1 MILFEITGIVNKDG
15 TQIHLKSFTPGSID
29 VIDWLSETEKNKILE
44 DREPANA
51 PVLPTY
57 IRVQPENQ
65 GKLFWF
71 SGPPGAGKSTTAQ
84 LMAKKYG
91 YVYYEAD
98 CVRSFVNPFIDIDVP
113 NPTMAQMNQKP
124 LKGVSKNLLKLNELT
139 SKIAFGQR
147 KEQNDKE
154 YLDIFDEFIT
164 EICTL
169 SAEDILFHKKKIG
182 GNWAVA
188 LAVSSRKH
196 REVLRKAIGTDLY
209 IFVLNLTR
217 ESNLKRVIERH
228 GAEHGKEIAKRF
240 EKIIKQ
246 YEPAEYD
253 EVNTFNIEVTEE
265 MTPDDVVEKAISCLR
280 K

>member
-1 MILFEITGIVNKDG
+1 MKGVVNDDG

-29 VIDWLSETEKNKILE
+29 IIDWLSEEETNKLLA
-44 DREPANA
+44 DREPAEA
-51 PVLPTY
+51 PVLPDY
-57 IRVQPENQ
+57 IKVQPENQ
-65 GKLFWF
+65 GKLLWF

-98 CVRSFVNPFIDIDVP
+98 CVRSFVNPFIDVDVP

-139 SKIAFGQR
+139 SQMGKQR

-154 YLDIFDEFIT
+154 YLNNFDHFIT

-169 SAEDILFHKKKIG
+169 SAEDILFHKNRIG
-182 GNWAVA
+182 GDWAVA
-188 LAVSSRKH
+188 LAVSSKKH
-196 REVLRKAIGTDLY
+196 REVLRKAIGSDLY

-217 ESNLKRVIERH
+217 ESNLKRLIERH
-228 GAEHGKEIAKRF
+228 GAEHGKEMAKMF

-246 YEPAEYD
+246 YEPAEDD

-265 MTPDDVVEKAISCLR
+265 MTPDDVVEKAMSCL
-280 K
+280 KK

>member
-1 MILFEITGIVNKDG
+1 MKGVVNNDG

-29 VIDWLSETEKNKILE
+29 IIDWLSEEETNKLLA
-44 DREPANA
+44 DREPAEA
-51 PVLPTY
+51 PVLPDY
-57 IRVQPENQ
+57 IKVQPENQ
-65 GKLFWF
+65 GKLLWF

-84 LMAKKYG
+84 LMAKKNG

-98 CVRSFVNPFIDIDVP
+98 CVRSFVNPFIDVDVP

-139 SKIAFGQR
+139 SQMAKQR

-154 YLDIFDEFIT
+154 YLNNFDHFIT

-169 SAEDILFHKKKIG
+169 SAEDILFHKNRIG
-182 GNWAVA
+182 GDWAVA
-188 LAVSSRKH
+188 LAVSSKKH
-196 REVLRKAIGTDLY
+196 REVLRKAIGSDLY

-217 ESNLKRVIERH
+217 ESNLKRLIERH
-228 GAEHGKEIAKRF
+228 GAEHGKEMAKMF

-246 YEPAEYD
+246 YEPAEDD

-265 MTPDDVVEKAISCLR
+265 MTPDDVVEKAMSCL
-280 K
+280 KK

>member
-1 MILFEITGIVNKDG
+1 MKGVVNDDG

-29 VIDWLSETEKNKILE
+29 VIDWLSEEEKNKLLA
-44 DREPANA
+44 DREPAEA
-51 PVLPTY
+51 PVLPDY
-57 IRVQPENQ
+57 IKVQPENQ
-65 GKLFWF
+65 GKLLWF

-98 CVRSFVNPFIDIDVP
+98 CVRSFVNPFIDVDVP

-139 SKIAFGQR
+139 SQMAKQR

-154 YLDIFDEFIT
+154 YLNNFDHFIT

-169 SAEDILFHKKKIG
+169 SAEDILFHKNRIG
-182 GNWAVA
+182 GHWAVA
-188 LAVSSRKH
+188 LAVSSKKH
-196 REVLRKAIGTDLY
+196 REVLRKAIGSDLY

-217 ESNLKRVIERH
+217 ESNLKRLIERH
-228 GAEHGKEIAKRF
+228 GAEHGKEMAKMF

-246 YEPAEYD
+246 YEPAEDD

-265 MTPDDVVEKAISCLR
+265 MTPDDVVEKAMSCL
-280 K
+280 KK

>member
-1 MILFEITGIVNKDG
+1 MKGVVNNDG

-29 VIDWLSETEKNKILE
+29 IIDWLSEEETNKLLA
-44 DREPANA
+44 DREPAEA
-51 PVLPTY
+51 PVLPDY
-57 IRVQPENQ
+57 IKVQPENQ
-65 GKLFWF
+65 GKLLWF

-98 CVRSFVNPFIDIDVP
+98 CVRSFVNPFIDVDVP

-139 SKIAFGQR
+139 SQMAKQR

-154 YLDIFDEFIT
+154 YLNNFDHFIT

-169 SAEDILFHKKKIG
+169 SAEDILFHKNRIG
-182 GNWAVA
+182 GDWAVA
-188 LAVSSRKH
+188 LAVSSKKH
-196 REVLRKAIGTDLY
+196 REVLRKAIGSDLY

-217 ESNLKRVIERH
+217 ESNLKRLIERH
-228 GAEHGKEIAKRF
+228 GAEHGKEMAKMF

-246 YEPAEYD
+246 YEPAEDD

-265 MTPDDVVEKAISCLR
+265 MTPDDVVEKAMSCL
-280 K
+280 KK

>member
-1 MILFEITGIVNKDG
+1 MKGVVNNDG

-29 VIDWLSETEKNKILE
+29 VIDWLSEEEKNKLLA
-44 DREPANA
+44 DREPAEA
-51 PVLPTY
+51 PVLPDY
-57 IRVQPENQ
+57 IKVQPENQ
-65 GKLFWF
+65 GKLLWF

-98 CVRSFVNPFIDIDVP
+98 CVRSFVNPFIDVDVP

-139 SKIAFGQR
+139 SQMAKQR

-154 YLDIFDEFIT
+154 YLNNFDHFIT

-169 SAEDILFHKKKIG
+169 SAEDILFHKNRIG
-182 GNWAVA
+182 GDWAVA
-188 LAVSSRKH
+188 LAVSSKKH
-196 REVLRKAIGTDLY
+196 REVLRKAIGSDLY

-228 GAEHGKEIAKRF
+228 GAEHGKEMAKMF

-246 YEPAEYD
+246 YEPAEDD

-265 MTPDDVVEKAISCLR
+265 MTPDDVVEKAMSCL
-280 K
+280 KK

>member
-1 MILFEITGIVNKDG
+1 MKGVVNDDG

-29 VIDWLSETEKNKILE
+29 IIDWLSEEETNKLLA
-44 DREPANA
+44 DREPAEA
-51 PVLPTY
+51 PVLPDY
-57 IRVQPENQ
+57 IKVQPENQ
-65 GKLFWF
+65 GKLLWF

-98 CVRSFVNPFIDIDVP
+98 CVRSFVNPFIDVDVP

-139 SKIAFGQR
+139 SQMAKQR

-154 YLDIFDEFIT
+154 YLNNFDHFIT

-169 SAEDILFHKKKIG
+169 SAEDILFHKNRIG
-182 GNWAVA
+182 GDWAVA
-188 LAVSSRKH
+188 LAVSSKKH
-196 REVLRKAIGTDLY
+196 REVLRKAIGSDLY

-217 ESNLKRVIERH
+217 ESNLKRLTERH
-228 GAEHGKEIAKRF
+228 GAEHGKEMAKMF

-246 YEPAEYD
+246 YEPAEDD

-265 MTPDDVVEKAISCLR
+265 MTPDDVVEKAMSCL
-280 K
+280 KK

>member
-1 MILFEITGIVNKDG
+1 MKGVVNDDG

-29 VIDWLSETEKNKILE
+29 IIDWLSEEETNKLLA
-44 DREPANA
+44 DREPAEA
-51 PVLPTY
+51 PVLPDY
-57 IRVQPENQ
+57 IKVQPENQ
-65 GKLFWF
+65 GKLLWF

-98 CVRSFVNPFIDIDVP
+98 CVRSFVNPFIDVDVP

-139 SKIAFGQR
+139 SQMAKQR

-154 YLDIFDEFIT
+154 YLNNFDHFIT

-169 SAEDILFHKKKIG
+169 SAEDILFHKNRIG
-182 GNWAVA
+182 GDWAVA
-188 LAVSSRKH
+188 LAVSSKKH
-196 REVLRKAIGTDLY
+196 REVLRKAIGSDLY

-217 ESNLKRVIERH
+217 ESNLKRLIERH
-228 GAEHGKEIAKRF
+228 GAEHGKEMAKMF

-246 YEPAEYD
+246 YEPAEDD

-265 MTPDDVVEKAISCLR
+265 MTPDDVVEKAMSCL
-280 K
+280 KK